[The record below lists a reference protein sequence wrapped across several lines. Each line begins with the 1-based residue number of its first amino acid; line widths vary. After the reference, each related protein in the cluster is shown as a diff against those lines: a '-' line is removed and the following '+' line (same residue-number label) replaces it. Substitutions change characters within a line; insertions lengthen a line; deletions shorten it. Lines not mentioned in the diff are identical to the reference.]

1 MLELRSQGRDVPDE
15 ILSRI
20 SPGRRVR
27 RHPPHHLPTPQRGH
41 VTAAQDHIRRKCVRH
56 PLEGPVLAVSE
67 AVTNIPDHGDAAGT
81 LSIRT
86 GPARATV
93 EVEDVTGR
101 LTRPT

>member
-1 MLELRSQGRDVPDE
+1 M
-15 ILSRI
+15 
-20 SPGRRVR
+20 
-27 RHPPHHLPTPQRGH
+27 
-41 VTAAQDHIRRKCVRH
+41 
-56 PLEGPVLAVSE
+56 LAVSE